1 MKQKFLFWVAL
12 ATMLVTG
19 RLFAATPYTS
29 LSVLGASLELK
40 DGISKVG
47 NITIEQDIAGKV
59 LQISF
64 GSFPNQRLDVPSD
77 VSLIDFYSNES
88 YVVLIGFD
96 ESLEINHG
104 LEDKKALFRFSGKDG
119 SDPMEVYLANNSTK
133 EDLTLTINGTTETE
147 TTNADVFSLLE
158 THLHLNTLDLMEL
171 SGKLHKLNF
180 DISHAS
186 NYIFSMGSLNPSY
199 VDLGYGDYHFAFTN
213 TEKKGDVFD
222 GNIVVSG
229 LGRLDTYDERN
240 YVTNPQ
246 GLGFYLNGVQAGL
259 YKCNATLTSPNRY
272 MGEVTLTYAPSDWQ
286 YFGPGDYS
294 SWRLQESCEGGVI
307 LQATCSGDLSSLES
321 EDLPWMPFKDIIT
334 RVELQEDVMYPCD
347 KLPKETFRDFTALTS
362 ASLSGISGLKE
373 IPDGLFWGCGKLTE
387 VTFPTITEGIESVG
401 DHAFWM
407 CEKLTTMEL
416 PETIE
421 EIGDYAF
428 YFCRQLDVTLPKS
441 LKKVGYRAFDQCN
454 TVIMPKEIGE
464 NVETVKENEEGQWA
478 SVFRIVRLVFPGT
491 LQEWLARDNKW
502 IMSAWTN
509 YTSDGGYLNI
519 GGEDIV
525 DLVIPEG
532 VTELK
537 PYAFANAVQIKT
549 VTFPSTLTKIED
561 RAFYD
566 CKKLEAANLPDNIT
580 ELGDEC
586 FAYSGIETLTL
597 PKGLT
602 VIPKEAFSF
611 CENLESLNLP
621 EGLLGIGFEAFF
633 SCGALQTLVLP
644 NSVTAIA
651 PGAFAGSGLKEVTLP
666 KSLNYI
672 EISAFGS
679 CLFLTTV
686 NIPAGM
692 GDVEFDMSSL
702 NGLTIDELSDEEK
715 MVLGFAFV
723 TDIRFGGDM
732 NEWLSK
738 SRPWLM
744 ENLSATI
751 PDFINEIYVPHEVNL
766 YLSGSDEP
774 LQEAVVPEGVTAI
787 PEDAFHMTTLSTL
800 SLPES
805 LKDVRDDAFAGCK
818 ALIAAECKATLPPT
832 LGKNAFSEIHENA
845 TLRVYASAVDAYKD
859 SDWSKYFAI
868 EGAFSEY
875 KVTAAASD
883 DALGEV
889 TLSFDK
895 KDIISEEGKNSF
907 IVGDNAKAHLVATPK
922 GKARFVSWTDEG
934 ENYGLAERDVVING
948 DIDFVAKFEKDSFDI
963 SVTVKGI
970 DPSLVEI
977 TGAGR
982 YGEGDNATLSF
993 ELKDKDHY
1001 TFSMWVFDEN
1011 NFRTTQTLSFENI
1024 DANHDVELVFNV
1036 NKYTVTAT
1044 VVPAGA
1050 GVVKGQGEYDYGT
1063 NYTLTLEP
1071 AEGYELKEWRDGTAL
1086 DETTNVLS
1094 GMVYG
1099 NINIECVLQLKHYT
1113 ISAAVKDEKMGSVSG
1128 AGSYEHGSTV
1138 TLTAKANE
1146 GYQFV
1151 NWSNGS
1157 TDNPLVFAAKEDVSV
1172 TANFELIP
1180 IKEYTLT
1187 VVASPAEGGQ
1197 VIGSGTYKEGEEAQL
1212 VASANTGYNFVEW
1225 KEDGDKNAIR
1235 KVKVTAD
1242 ATYTALFEKQQ
1253 APKPEYTITVYVA
1266 PEGSGTVEGA
1276 GKYEEGQTATLV
1288 ALPAEGYEFLQWSDG
1303 NTDNPRT
1310 ITVTENL
1317 TLLASF
1323 KKKTVEPDEFTV
1335 TIVANPAEGGQVI
1348 GAGTYKKG
1356 ATATLVAI
1364 AAEGYEF
1371 KNWSDGSTDNP
1382 HEIVVEKDLTLIAN
1396 FDKVTIKPDEF
1407 TISVYVTPEGSGTV
1421 EGAGTYEQGQTATLV
1436 ALPAEGYKFLQWSDG
1451 NTDNPREIVVEK
1463 NWTLICTFKKISEGV
1478 EDVEGSLL
1486 NGTVPKK
1493 VLRDGHII
1501 IILPDGRE
1509 FDAAGKMID

>member
-1 MKQKFLFWVAL
+1 MKQKFFFWVTL
-12 ATMLVTG
+12 ATLLVTG

-77 VSLIDFYSNES
+77 VSLIDFKSNES
-88 YVVLIGFD
+88 YFVLIGFD

-104 LEDKKALFRFSGKDG
+104 LEDKKALFRFNGKEG

-133 EDLTLTINGTTETE
+133 EDLTLTINGTTETM
-147 TTNADVFSLLE
+147 NADVFSLVE
-158 THLHLNTLDLMEL
+158 THLHLNTLDLMEI
-171 SGKLHKLNF
+171 SSKLHKLNF

-229 LGRLDTYDERN
+229 LGRLNTYDERN

-259 YKCNATLTSPNRY
+259 YKCDATLTSPNRY
-272 MGEVTLTYAPSDWQ
+272 MGEVTLTYAPSAWQ

-307 LQATCSGDLSSLES
+307 LQATCAGDLSSLES

-334 RVELQEDVMYPCD
+334 RVELQEDVMYPCV
-347 KLPKETFRDFTALTS
+347 KLPKGAFKEFTALTS
-362 ASLSGISGLKE
+362 ASLSGLYRLTE
-373 IPDGLFWGCGKLTE
+373 IPDKLFSNCDKLEE
-387 VTFPTITEGIESVG
+387 VTLPDISEGIESIG
-401 DHAFWM
+401 NRAFWM
-407 CEKLTTMEL
+407 CKKLKTLEI
-416 PETIE
+416 PETVE
-421 EIGDYAF
+421 EIGDLAF
-428 YFCRQLDVTLPKS
+428 YNCPQLDVTLPKS

-454 TVIMPKEIGE
+454 TVTMPKEIGE

-491 LQEWLARDNKW
+491 MQEWLARDNEW
-502 IMSAWTN
+502 IMGAWTN
-509 YTSDGGYLNI
+509 YTSSGGYLNI
-519 GGEDIV
+519 GGKDIV
-525 DLVIPEG
+525 DLVIPNG
-532 VTELK
+532 TTELK
-537 PYAFANAVQIKT
+537 PYAFANATQIKT

-561 RAFYD
+561 RAFYE

-597 PKGLT
+597 PKGLN

-621 EGLLGIGFEAFF
+621 EGLLGIGVEAFY
-633 SCGALQTLVLP
+633 SCEALQTLVLP
-644 NSVTAIA
+644 NSVTTIA
-651 PGAFAGSGLKEVTLP
+651 PAAFAGSGLKEVTLP

-702 NGLTIDELSDEEK
+702 NGLTIDELSDEQK

-744 ENLSATI
+744 QNLSATI

-766 YLSGSDEP
+766 YLSGSDKPVKE
-774 LQEAVVPEGVTAI
+774 LVIPEGVTAI
-787 PEDAFHMTTLSTL
+787 PEDAFHMTTLASLTL
-800 SLPES
+800 PASIKEIGAH
-805 LKDVRDDAFAGCK
+805 AFEGCK
-818 ALIAAECKATLPPT
+818 NIQNTYIYAWNPPT
-832 LGKNAFSEIHENA
+832 LGKNAFEGVNGSFTPWYTARNNYEKAEGWGTYVSSQLDYSLWPVPMRDDYVQVTVKEGQEAFGSVSLNVPEQHRTGGYESDTKLTVVQGGDITVVAEPAENCRFVRWERWLYNGA
-845 TLRVYASAVDAYKD
+845 MIA
-859 SDWSKYFAI
+859 SDWEEVSN
-868 EGAFSEY
+868 E
-875 KVTAAASD
+875 ASYTTE
-883 DALGEV
+883 ALG
-889 TLSFDK
+889 LSFDGAMQN
-895 KDIISEEGKNSF
+895 IF
-907 IVGDNAKAHLVATPK
+907 RAV
-922 GKARFVSWTDEG
+922 
-934 ENYGLAERDVVING
+934 
-948 DIDFVAKFEKDSFDI
+948 FEKDSFDI

-1001 TFSMWVFDEN
+1001 TFSMWLFDEN

-1024 DANHDVELVFNV
+1024 DANHDVEIVFNV
-1036 NKYTVTAT
+1036 NKYTVSAT

-1050 GVVKGQGEYDYGT
+1050 GVVKGQGDYDYDT
-1063 NYTLTLEP
+1063 DYTLTLEP
-1071 AEGYELKEWRDGTAL
+1071 AEGYELKEWRDGIKL
-1086 DETTNVLS
+1086 DETSNTLS
-1094 GMVYG
+1094 GKVYG

-1113 ISAAVKDEKMGSVSG
+1113 ISAAVNDEKMGTVTG
-1128 AGSYEHGSTV
+1128 GGSYEHGSTV
-1138 TLTAKANE
+1138 TLTAKANN
-1146 GYQFV
+1146 GYQFTG
-1151 NWSNGS
+1151 WSNGS
-1157 TDNPLVFAAKEDVSV
+1157 TDNPLVFTAKEDVSV

-1180 IKEYTLT
+1180 IK
-1187 VVASPAEGGQ
+1187 
-1197 VIGSGTYKEGEEAQL
+1197 
-1212 VASANTGYNFVEW
+1212 
-1225 KEDGDKNAIR
+1225 
-1235 KVKVTAD
+1235 
-1242 ATYTALFEKQQ
+1242 
-1253 APKPEYTITVYVA
+1253 EYTITVYVA

-1276 GKYEEGQTATLV
+1276 GKYEEGKTATLV

-1317 TLLASF
+1317 TLIATF

-1335 TIVANPAEGGQVI
+1335 TVVVNPAEGGQVI

-1382 HEIVVEKDLTLIAN
+1382 HAIVVEKDLTLIAN

-1407 TISVYVTPEGSGTV
+1407 TISVYVTPNGSGTV

-1436 ALPAEGYKFLQWSDG
+1436 ALPAEGYEFREWSDG
-1451 NTDNPREIVVEK
+1451 NTDNPREIVVNK
-1463 NWTLICTFKKISEGV
+1463 NWTLICTFHKIGEGV

-1486 NGTVPKK
+1486 NGTVAKK
-1493 VLRDGHII
+1493 VLRDGHIV
-1501 IILPDGRE
+1501 IILPDGSE
-1509 FDAAGKMID
+1509 YDAQGRQIK

>member
-77 VSLIDFYSNES
+77 VSLIDFKSNES

-104 LEDKKALFRFSGKDG
+104 LEDKKALFRFNGKEG

-133 EDLTLTINGTTETE
+133 EDLTLTINGTTET
-147 TTNADVFSLLE
+147 TNADVFSLVE

-246 GLGFYLNGVQAGL
+246 GLGFYLNGDQAGL
-259 YKCNATLTSPNRY
+259 YKCDATLTSPNRY
-272 MGEVTLTYAPSDWQ
+272 MGEVTLTYAPTNWQ

-307 LQATCSGDLSSLES
+307 LQATCAGDLSSLES
-321 EDLPWMPFKDIIT
+321 EDLPWMPYKDIIT

-347 KLPKETFRDFTALTS
+347 KLPKEIFRDFTALTS

-373 IPDGLFWGCGKLTE
+373 ISDGMFWGCEKLTE
-387 VTFPTITEGIESVG
+387 VTFPTITEGIESIG

-421 EIGDYAF
+421 EIGDCAF
-428 YFCRQLDVTLPKS
+428 YFCPQLDVTLPKS

-454 TVIMPKEIGE
+454 TVTMPKEIGE

-491 LQEWLARDNKW
+491 MQEWLARDNKW

-519 GGEDIV
+519 DGEDIV
-525 DLVIPEG
+525 DLVIPNG
-532 VTELK
+532 TTELK

-549 VTFPSTLTKIED
+549 VTFPSTLTKIGD
-561 RAFYD
+561 RAFYE

-621 EGLLGIGFEAFF
+621 EGLLGIGVEAFYG
-633 SCGALQTLVLP
+633 CVALQTLVLP
-644 NSVTAIA
+644 NSVTTIA
-651 PGAFAGSGLKEVTLP
+651 PAAFAGSGLKEVTLP

-672 EISAFGS
+672 EISAFSS

-702 NGLTIDELSDEEK
+702 NGLTIDELSDEQK
-715 MVLGFAFV
+715 MVFGFPFV
-723 TDIRFGGDM
+723 TDIRFGGDL

-787 PEDAFHMTTLSTL
+787 PEYAFHMTTLASLTL
-800 SLPES
+800 PASIKEIGA
-805 LKDVRDDAFAGCK
+805 RAFEGCK
-818 ALIAAECKATLPPT
+818 NIQNTYIYAWNPPT
-832 LGKNAFSEIHENA
+832 LGKDAFEGINGFITPWYTARNNYEKAEGWGTYVSSQLDYSLWPVPMRDDYVQVTVKEGQEALGSVSLNVPEQHRTGGYESETELTVMEGGDITVVAEPAENCRFVRWERWLYNGA
-845 TLRVYASAVDAYKD
+845 MIA
-859 SDWSKYFAI
+859 SDWEEVSN
-868 EGAFSEY
+868 E
-875 KVTAAASD
+875 ASYTTQ
-883 DALGEV
+883 ALG
-889 TLSFDK
+889 LSFDGAMQN
-895 KDIISEEGKNSF
+895 IF
-907 IVGDNAKAHLVATPK
+907 RAV
-922 GKARFVSWTDEG
+922 
-934 ENYGLAERDVVING
+934 
-948 DIDFVAKFEKDSFDI
+948 FEKDSFDI

-993 ELKDKDHY
+993 TLKDDEHY
-1001 TFSMWVFDEN
+1001 TFSMWLFDEN

-1024 DANHDVELVFNV
+1024 DANHDVEIVFNV

-1044 VVPAGA
+1044 VIPAGA

-1063 NYTLTLEP
+1063 DYTLTLEP
-1071 AEGYELKEWRDGTAL
+1071 AEGYELKEWRDGIVL
-1086 DETTNVLS
+1086 ENEITNTLS
-1094 GMVYG
+1094 GFVYG
-1099 NINIECVLQLKHYT
+1099 NVNVECVLQLRHYT
-1113 ISAAVKDEKMGSVSG
+1113 INTAVNDEKMGSVSG

-1138 TLTAKANE
+1138 TLTAKANN
-1146 GYQFV
+1146 GYQFTG
-1151 NWSNGS
+1151 WSNGS
-1157 TDNPLVFAAKEDVSV
+1157 TDNPLVFTAKEDVSV

-1212 VASANTGYNFVEW
+1212 AASANTGYNFVEW

-1253 APKPEYTITVYVA
+1253 APKPEYTLTLVANPAVGGTVTGAGTYTEGTVVSIEAIAAEGYEFVNWSDGNTESKREITVNATVTLVANFQIKQAPKPEYTVTVYVT
-1266 PEGSGTVEGA
+1266 PDESGRVEGA
-1276 GKYEEGQTATLV
+1276 GTYKEGETATLV
-1288 ALPAEGYEFLQWSDG
+1288 ALPATGYEF
-1303 NTDNPRT
+1303 R
-1310 ITVTENL
+1310 E
-1317 TLLASF
+1317 
-1323 KKKTVEPDEFTV
+1323 
-1335 TIVANPAEGGQVI
+1335 
-1348 GAGTYKKG
+1348 
-1356 ATATLVAI
+1356 
-1364 AAEGYEF
+1364 
-1371 KNWSDGSTDNP
+1371 
-1382 HEIVVEKDLTLIAN
+1382 
-1396 FDKVTIKPDEF
+1396 
-1407 TISVYVTPEGSGTV
+1407 
-1421 EGAGTYEQGQTATLV
+1421 
-1436 ALPAEGYKFLQWSDG
+1436 WSDG

-1463 NWTLICTFKKISEGV
+1463 NWTLICTFHKIGDGV
-1478 EDVEGSLL
+1478 ENIFI
-1486 NGTVPKK
+1486 NGGNGGNGENGARK
-1493 VLRDGHII
+1493 VLRNGHIV
-1501 IILPDGRE
+1501 IILPDGTE
-1509 FDAAGKMID
+1509 YDATGAKMK

>member
-1 MKQKFLFWVAL
+1 MKQKFLFLVAL

-40 DGISKVG
+40 DGTTKVG

-59 LQISF
+59 LQIRF

-77 VSLIDFYSNES
+77 VSLIDFKSNES
-88 YVVLIGFD
+88 YFVLIGFD

-104 LEDKKALFRFSGKDG
+104 LEDKKALFYFNGKEG
-119 SDPMEVYLANNSTK
+119 SDPMEVYLANNSTT

-147 TTNADVFSLLE
+147 TMNADVFTLVE
-158 THLHLNTLDLMEL
+158 THLHLNTLDLMEI

-272 MGEVTLTYAPSDWQ
+272 MGEVTLTYAPTNWQ

-294 SWRLQESCEGGVI
+294 SWRLQENCEGGVI

-373 IPDGLFWGCGKLTE
+373 IPDGLFWGCEKLTE
-387 VTFPTITEGIESVG
+387 VTFPTITEGIESIG

-407 CEKLTTMEL
+407 CKKLTTMEL

-428 YFCRQLDVTLPKS
+428 YFCPQLDVTLPKS

-454 TVIMPKEIGE
+454 TVTMPKEIGE
-464 NVETVKENEEGQWA
+464 NVETVLEDEEGQWA

-491 LQEWLARDNKW
+491 MEEWLARDNKW

-525 DLVIPEG
+525 DLVIPNG
-532 VTELK
+532 TTELK
-537 PYAFANAVQIKT
+537 PYAFANATQIKT

-561 RAFYD
+561 RAFYE

-621 EGLLGIGFEAFF
+621 EGLLGIGVEAFF
-633 SCGALQTLVLP
+633 SCEALQTLVLP
-644 NSVTAIA
+644 NSVTTIA

-702 NGLTIDELSDEEK
+702 NGLTIDELSDEQK

-723 TDIRFGGDM
+723 TDIRFGGDL

-787 PEDAFHMTTLSTL
+787 PEDAFHMTTLSSLTL
-800 SLPES
+800 PASIKEIGA
-805 LKDVRDDAFAGCK
+805 RAFEGCK
-818 ALIAAECKATLPPT
+818 NIQNAYIYAWNPPT
-832 LGKNAFSEIHENA
+832 LGKDAFEGINGFFTPWYTARNNYEKAEGWGTYVSSQLDYSFWPVPMRDDYVQVTVKEGQEAFGSVSLNVPEEHRTGGYESETELTVMVGGDITVVAEPAEGYRFVRWERWLYNGA
-845 TLRVYASAVDAYKD
+845 MIA
-859 SDWSKYFAI
+859 SDWEEVSN
-868 EGAFSEY
+868 E
-875 KVTAAASD
+875 ASYTTQ
-883 DALGEV
+883 ALGIPLGGSTQNTFRAVFEQ
-889 TLSFDK
+889 DK
-895 KDIISEEGKNSF
+895 G
-907 IVGDNAKAHLVATPK
+907 
-922 GKARFVSWTDEG
+922 
-934 ENYGLAERDVVING
+934 
-948 DIDFVAKFEKDSFDI
+948 SFDI

-970 DPSLVEI
+970 DPELVEI
-977 TGAGR
+977 TGAGT
-982 YGEGDNATLSF
+982 YTEGDNATLSF
-993 ELKDKDHY
+993 TLKDDEHY
-1001 TFSMWVFDEN
+1001 TFSMWLFDEN

-1024 DANHDVELVFNV
+1024 DANHDVEIVFNV

-1044 VVPAGA
+1044 VIPAGA

-1063 NYTLTLEP
+1063 DYTLTLEP
-1071 AEGYELKEWRDGTAL
+1071 AEGWVLKEWRDGIAL
-1086 DETTNVLS
+1086 DEKSNTLT
-1094 GMVYG
+1094 GTVYG
-1099 NINIECVLQLKHYT
+1099 AINIEVELVQNIVTYNVTFLDWDATVLFVEKVEEGKDAKGPDTNPEREGYT
-1113 ISAAVKDEKMGSVSG
+1113 FIGWSKPVTNVTSDLTVIAQ
-1128 AGSYEHGSTV
+1128 YEVAKTYYTV
-1138 TLTAKANE
+1138 TFLDWDATELLVEQVEEGKDAKGPETDPTRE
-1146 GYQFV
+1146 GYTFTG
-1151 NWSNGS
+1151 WSK
-1157 TDNPLVFAAKEDVSV
+1157 PV
-1172 TANFELIP
+1172 TNV
-1180 IKEYTLT
+1180 TSDLT
-1187 VVASPAEGGQ
+1187 V
-1197 VIGSGTYKEGEEAQL
+1197 IAQ
-1212 VASANTGYNFVEW
+1212 Y
-1225 KEDGDKNAIR
+1225 GD
-1235 KVKVTAD
+1235 V
-1242 ATYTALFEKQQ
+1242 Q
-1253 APKPEYTITVYVA
+1253 
-1266 PEGSGTVEGA
+1266 G
-1276 GKYEEGQTATLV
+1276 
-1288 ALPAEGYEFLQWSDG
+1288 
-1303 NTDNPRT
+1303 DN
-1310 ITVTENL
+1310 V
-1317 TLLASF
+1317 
-1323 KKKTVEPDEFTV
+1323 
-1335 TIVANPAEGGQVI
+1335 Q
-1348 GAGTYKKG
+1348 
-1356 ATATLVAI
+1356 
-1364 AAEGYEF
+1364 
-1371 KNWSDGSTDNP
+1371 
-1382 HEIVVEKDLTLIAN
+1382 
-1396 FDKVTIKPDEF
+1396 
-1407 TISVYVTPEGSGTV
+1407 
-1421 EGAGTYEQGQTATLV
+1421 
-1436 ALPAEGYKFLQWSDG
+1436 
-1451 NTDNPREIVVEK
+1451 
-1463 NWTLICTFKKISEGV
+1463 CTK
-1478 EDVEGSLL
+1478 L
-1486 NGTVPKK
+1486 
-1493 VLRDGHII
+1493 LRDGV
-1501 IILPDGRE
+1501 LYLKYNGTTYDVQGRRIE
-1509 FDAAGKMID
+1509 N

>member
-12 ATMLVTG
+12 ATTLVTG
-19 RLFAATPYTS
+19 RLFASSPYTN

-59 LQISF
+59 LQIRF

-77 VSLIDFYSNES
+77 VSLIDFKSNES

-104 LEDKKALFRFSGKDG
+104 LEDKKALFYFNGKEG
-119 SDPMEVYLANNSTK
+119 SDPMEVYLANNSTT
-133 EDLTLTINGTTETE
+133 EDVTLTINGTTET
-147 TTNADVFSLLE
+147 TNADVFTLVE
-158 THLHLNTLDLMEL
+158 THLHLNTLDLDVN
-171 SGKLHKLNF
+171 GKLHKLNF

-259 YKCNATLTSPNRY
+259 YKCDATLTSPNRY
-272 MGEVTLTYAPSDWQ
+272 MGEVTLTYAPTNWQ

-307 LQATCSGDLSSLES
+307 LQATCAGDLSSLES

-347 KLPKETFRDFTALTS
+347 KLPKEIFRDFTALTS

-373 IPDGLFWGCGKLTE
+373 ISDGMFWGCGKLTE

-464 NVETVKENEEGQWA
+464 NVETVLENEEGQWA

-621 EGLLGIGFEAFF
+621 EGLLGIGVEAFF
-633 SCGALQTLVLP
+633 SCEALQTLVLP

-702 NGLTIDELSDEEK
+702 NGLTIDELSDEQK
-715 MVLGFAFV
+715 MVLGFPLV
-723 TDIRFGGDM
+723 TDIRFGGDL
-732 NEWLSK
+732 NEWLAK

-744 ENLSATI
+744 ENLPATI
-751 PDFINEIYVPHEVNL
+751 PDFINEIVVPHEVSL

-787 PEDAFHMTTLSTL
+787 PEDAFHMTTLASLTL
-800 SLPES
+800 PKS
-805 LKDVRDDAFAGCK
+805 LKDVGDDAFAGCK
-818 ALIAAECKATLPPT
+818 ALSAVECKATLPPT
-832 LGKNAFSEIHENA
+832 LGKNAFSDIHENA
-845 TLRVYASAVDAYKD
+845 TLQVYASAVDAYKD

-889 TLSFDK
+889 TLTFDNE
-895 KDIISEEGKNSF
+895 DIISEEGKNSF
-907 IVGDNAKAHLVATPK
+907 VVGNNAKAHLVATPK
-922 GKARFVSWTDEG
+922 GKARFVRWTDEG
-934 ENYGLAERDVVING
+934 ENYDLPERDLLINS
-948 DIDFVAKFEKDSFDI
+948 DIDFVAKFEKDSFNI
-963 SVTVKGI
+963 AVTVKGI

-993 ELKDKDHY
+993 TLKDDEHY
-1001 TFSMWVFDEN
+1001 TFSMWLFDEN

-1024 DANHDVELVFNV
+1024 DANHDVEIVFNV

-1044 VVPAGA
+1044 VIPAGA

-1071 AEGYELKEWRDGTAL
+1071 AEGWVLKEWRDGEAL
-1086 DETTNVLS
+1086 EETSNVLT
-1094 GMVYG
+1094 GLVYG
-1099 NINIECVLQLKHYT
+1099 DINIEVELQQNIVTY
-1113 ISAAVKDEKMGSVSG
+1113 
-1128 AGSYEHGSTV
+1128 TV
-1138 TLTAKANE
+1138 TFLD
-1146 GYQFV
+1146 
-1151 NWSNGS
+1151 W
-1157 TDNPLVFAAKEDVSV
+1157 
-1172 TANFELIP
+1172 
-1180 IKEYTLT
+1180 
-1187 VVASPAEGGQ
+1187 
-1197 VIGSGTYKEGEEAQL
+1197 
-1212 VASANTGYNFVEW
+1212 
-1225 KEDGDKNAIR
+1225 
-1235 KVKVTAD
+1235 D
-1242 ATYTALFEKQQ
+1242 ATLLLVEK
-1253 APKPEYTITVYVA
+1253 V
-1266 PEGSGTVEGA
+1266 
-1276 GKYEEGQTATLV
+1276 EEGKDAK
-1288 ALPAEGYEFLQWSDG
+1288 G
-1303 NTDNPRT
+1303 
-1310 ITVTENL
+1310 
-1317 TLLASF
+1317 
-1323 KKKTVEPDEFTV
+1323 PD
-1335 TIVANPAEGGQVI
+1335 
-1348 GAGTYKKG
+1348 
-1356 ATATLVAI
+1356 
-1364 AAEGYEF
+1364 
-1371 KNWSDGSTDNP
+1371 
-1382 HEIVVEKDLTLIAN
+1382 
-1396 FDKVTIKPDEF
+1396 PDP
-1407 TISVYVTPEGSGTV
+1407 TR
-1421 EGAGTYEQGQTATLV
+1421 
-1436 ALPAEGYKFLQWSDG
+1436 EGYKFVGWSKPITNITADL
-1451 NTDNPREIVVEK
+1451 TVIAQYEK
-1463 NWTLICTFKKISEGV
+1463 SGTGL
-1478 EDVEGSLL
+1478 EDVQGNDLQC
-1486 NGTVPKK
+1486 TK
-1493 VLRDGHII
+1493 VLRDGV
-1501 IILPDGRE
+1501 LYLMYNGTMYDVQGRRIE
-1509 FDAAGKMID
+1509 

>member
-19 RLFAATPYTS
+19 RLFASSPYTS

-40 DGISKVG
+40 DGTTKVG

-59 LQISF
+59 LQIRF

-77 VSLIDFYSNES
+77 VSLIDFKSNES
-88 YVVLIGFD
+88 YFVLIGFD

-104 LEDKKALFRFSGKDG
+104 LEDKKALFRFNGKEG
-119 SDPMEVYLANNSTK
+119 SDPMEVYLANNSTT
-133 EDLTLTINGTTETE
+133 EDVTLTINGTTETM
-147 TTNADVFSLLE
+147 NADVFSLVE
-158 THLHLNTLDLMEL
+158 THLHLNTLDLMEI

-229 LGRLDTYDERN
+229 LGRLNTYDERN

-259 YKCNATLTSPNRY
+259 YKCDATLTSPNRY
-272 MGEVTLTYAPSDWQ
+272 MGEVTLTYAPTNWQ

-373 IPDGLFWGCGKLTE
+373 IPDGLFWGCEKLTE
-387 VTFPTITEGIESVG
+387 VTFPTITEGIESIG

-407 CEKLTTMEL
+407 CKKLTTMEL

-421 EIGDYAF
+421 EIGDFAF
-428 YFCRQLDVTLPKS
+428 YSCVNLDVTLPKS

-454 TVIMPKEIGE
+454 TVTMPKEIGE

-491 LQEWLARDNKW
+491 MEEWLARDNEW
-502 IMSAWTN
+502 IMGAWTN

-525 DLVIPEG
+525 DLVIPNG
-532 VTELK
+532 TTELK

-549 VTFPSTLTKIED
+549 VTFPSTLTKIEG
-561 RAFYD
+561 RAFYE

-621 EGLLGIGFEAFF
+621 EGLLGIGVEAFYG
-633 SCGALQTLVLP
+633 CEALQTLVLP
-644 NSVTAIA
+644 NSVTTIA
-651 PGAFAGSGLKEVTLP
+651 PAAFAGSGLKEVTLP

-787 PEDAFHMTTLSTL
+787 PEDAFHMTTLASLTL
-800 SLPES
+800 PASIKEIGA
-805 LKDVRDDAFAGCK
+805 RAFEGCK
-818 ALIAAECKATLPPT
+818 NIQNAYIYAWNPPT
-832 LGKNAFSEIHENA
+832 LGKDAFEGINGFFTPWYTARHNYEKAEGWGTYVSSQLDYSFWPAPMRDDYVQVTVKEGQEAFGSVSLNVPEEHRTGGYESETELTVMEGGDITVVAEPAEGYRFVRWERWLYNGA
-845 TLRVYASAVDAYKD
+845 MIA
-859 SDWSKYFAI
+859 SDWEEVSN
-868 EGAFSEY
+868 E
-875 KVTAAASD
+875 ASYTTQ
-883 DALGEV
+883 AQGIPLGGSTQNTFRAVFEQ
-889 TLSFDK
+889 
-895 KDIISEEGKNSF
+895 
-907 IVGDNAKAHLVATPK
+907 AK
-922 GKARFVSWTDEG
+922 G
-934 ENYGLAERDVVING
+934 
-948 DIDFVAKFEKDSFDI
+948 SFDI

-970 DPSLVEI
+970 DPELVEI
-977 TGAGR
+977 TGAGT
-982 YGEGDNATLSF
+982 YTEGDNATLSF
-993 ELKDKDHY
+993 TLKDDEHY
-1001 TFSMWVFDEN
+1001 SFSMWLFDEN

-1024 DANHDVELVFNV
+1024 DANHDVEIVFNV

-1044 VVPAGA
+1044 VIPAGA

-1063 NYTLTLEP
+1063 DYTLTLEP
-1071 AEGYELKEWRDGTAL
+1071 AEGWVLKEWRDGIAL
-1086 DETTNVLS
+1086 DEKSNTLT
-1094 GMVYG
+1094 GTVYG
-1099 NINIECVLQLKHYT
+1099 AINIEVELVQNIVTYNVTFLDWDATVLFVEK
-1113 ISAAVKDEKMGSVSG
+1113 VEEGKD
-1128 AGSYEHGSTV
+1128 
-1138 TLTAKANE
+1138 AKGPDTNPERE
-1146 GYQFV
+1146 GYTFIGWAPDIT
-1151 NWSNGS
+1151 N
-1157 TDNPLVFAAKEDVSV
+1157 V
-1172 TANFELIP
+1172 TSDR
-1180 IKEYTLT
+1180 T
-1187 VVASPAEGGQ
+1187 V
-1197 VIGSGTYKEGEEAQL
+1197 IAQ
-1212 VASANTGYNFVEW
+1212 YE
-1225 KEDGDKNAIR
+1225 KK
-1235 KVKVTAD
+1235 D
-1242 ATYTALFEKQQ
+1242 ATGLGDVQ
-1253 APKPEYTITVYVA
+1253 
-1266 PEGSGTVEGA
+1266 G
-1276 GKYEEGQTATLV
+1276 
-1288 ALPAEGYEFLQWSDG
+1288 
-1303 NTDNPRT
+1303 DN
-1310 ITVTENL
+1310 V
-1317 TLLASF
+1317 
-1323 KKKTVEPDEFTV
+1323 
-1335 TIVANPAEGGQVI
+1335 Q
-1348 GAGTYKKG
+1348 
-1356 ATATLVAI
+1356 
-1364 AAEGYEF
+1364 
-1371 KNWSDGSTDNP
+1371 
-1382 HEIVVEKDLTLIAN
+1382 
-1396 FDKVTIKPDEF
+1396 
-1407 TISVYVTPEGSGTV
+1407 
-1421 EGAGTYEQGQTATLV
+1421 
-1436 ALPAEGYKFLQWSDG
+1436 
-1451 NTDNPREIVVEK
+1451 
-1463 NWTLICTFKKISEGV
+1463 CT
-1478 EDVEGSLL
+1478 
-1486 NGTVPKK
+1486 K
-1493 VLRDGHII
+1493 VLRDGVLYIMYNGTMYNVQGQR
-1501 IILPDGRE
+1501 LR
-1509 FDAAGKMID
+1509 

>member
-1 MKQKFLFWVAL
+1 MKQKFLFWVTL

-19 RLFAATPYTS
+19 RLFASSPYTS

-47 NITIEQDIAGKV
+47 NITIEQDIAEKV
-59 LQISF
+59 LQIRF
-64 GSFPNQRLDVPSD
+64 ESFPNQRLDVPSD
-77 VSLIDFYSNES
+77 VSLIDFKSNES

-104 LEDKKALFRFSGKDG
+104 LEDKKALFRFNGKEG
-119 SDPMEVYLANNSTK
+119 SDPMEVYLANSSTK
-133 EDLTLTINGTTETE
+133 EDVTLTINGTTETE
-147 TTNADVFSLLE
+147 TMNADVFSLVE
-158 THLHLNTLDLMEL
+158 THLHLNTLDLDVN
-171 SGKLHKLNF
+171 GKLHKLNF
-180 DISHAS
+180 DISQAS

-199 VDLGYGDYHFAFTN
+199 VDLGYGDYHFSFTN

-229 LGRLDTYDERN
+229 LGRLNTYDERN

-272 MGEVTLTYAPSDWQ
+272 MGEVTLTYAPFDWQ
-286 YFGPGDYS
+286 YFGPGDHS
-294 SWRLQESCEGGVI
+294 SWRLQEICEGGVI
-307 LQATCSGDLSSLES
+307 LQATCAGDLSSLES
-321 EDLPWMPFKDIIT
+321 EDLPWMPFKDLIT

-362 ASLSGISGLKE
+362 ASLSGLYRLTE
-373 IPDGLFWGCGKLTE
+373 IPDKLFSNCDKLEE
-387 VTFPTITEGIESVG
+387 VTLPDISEGIESIG
-401 DHAFWM
+401 NRAFWM
-407 CEKLTTMEL
+407 CKNLKTLEI
-416 PETIE
+416 PETVE
-421 EIGDYAF
+421 EIGDLAF
-428 YFCRQLDVTLPKS
+428 YYCPKLDVTLPKS

-454 TVIMPKEIGE
+454 TVTMPKEIGE

-491 LQEWLARDNKW
+491 MQEWLARDNSW
-502 IMSAWTN
+502 IMDAWTN

-519 GGEDIV
+519 DGKDVV

-532 VTELK
+532 VTEIK
-537 PYAFANAVQIKT
+537 RHAFANASQIKT

-561 RAFYD
+561 RAFYE

-621 EGLLGIGFEAFF
+621 EGLLGIGVEAFF
-633 SCGALQTLVLP
+633 SCEALQTLVLP

-679 CLFLTTV
+679 CKFLTTV

-702 NGLTIDELSDEEK
+702 NGLTIDELPDDVK
-715 MVLGFAFV
+715 AILGFALV

-744 ENLSATI
+744 ENLPATI

-766 YLSGSDEP
+766 YLSGSDKPVKE
-774 LQEAVVPEGVTAI
+774 LVIPEGVTAI
-787 PEDAFHMTTLSTL
+787 PEYAFHMTTLASLTL
-800 SLPES
+800 PASIKEIGA
-805 LKDVRDDAFAGCK
+805 RAFEGCK
-818 ALIAAECKATLPPT
+818 NIQNAYIYAWNPPT
-832 LGKNAFSEIHENA
+832 LGKDAFEGINGFFTPWYTARNNYEKAEGWGTYVSSQLIYSLWPVPMRDDYVQVTVKEGQEAFGSVSLNVPEQHRTGGYESETELTVMVGGDITVVAEPAENCRFVRWERWLYNGA
-845 TLRVYASAVDAYKD
+845 MIASNWEEV
-859 SDWSKYFAI
+859 SN
-868 EGAFSEY
+868 E
-875 KVTAAASD
+875 ASYTTQ
-883 DALGEV
+883 ALG
-889 TLSFDK
+889 LSSDGAMQNIFRA
-895 KDIISEEGKNSF
+895 
-907 IVGDNAKAHLVATPK
+907 V
-922 GKARFVSWTDEG
+922 
-934 ENYGLAERDVVING
+934 
-948 DIDFVAKFEKDSFDI
+948 FEKDSFDI

-1001 TFSMWVFDEN
+1001 TFSMWLFDEN

-1024 DANHDVELVFNV
+1024 DANHDVEIVFNV
-1036 NKYTVTAT
+1036 NKYTVSAT
-1044 VVPAGA
+1044 VIPAGA
-1050 GVVKGQGEYDYGT
+1050 GVVKGQGEYDYDT
-1063 NYTLTLEP
+1063 DYTLTLEP
-1071 AEGYELKEWRDGTAL
+1071 AEGYELKEWRDGIKL
-1086 DETTNVLS
+1086 DETSNTLS
-1094 GMVYG
+1094 GKVYG

-1113 ISAAVKDEKMGSVSG
+1113 ISAAVNDEKMGSVSG

-1146 GYQFV
+1146 GYQFTG
-1151 NWSNGS
+1151 WSNGS
-1157 TDNPLVFAAKEDVSV
+1157 TDNPLVFTAKEDVSV

-1180 IKEYTLT
+1180 IKEYT
-1187 VVASPAEGGQ
+1187 
-1197 VIGSGTYKEGEEAQL
+1197 
-1212 VASANTGYNFVEW
+1212 
-1225 KEDGDKNAIR
+1225 
-1235 KVKVTAD
+1235 
-1242 ATYTALFEKQQ
+1242 
-1253 APKPEYTITVYVA
+1253 ITVYVA
-1266 PEGSGTVEGA
+1266 PEGSGTVGGA
-1276 GKYEEGQTATLV
+1276 GKYEEGKTATLV

-1317 TLLASF
+1317 TLIASF

-1335 TIVANPAEGGQVI
+1335 TVVVNPAEGGQVI

-1382 HEIVVEKDLTLIAN
+1382 HAIVVEKDLTLIAN

-1407 TISVYVTPEGSGTV
+1407 TISVYVTPNGSGTV

-1436 ALPAEGYKFLQWSDG
+1436 ALPAEGYEFREWSDG

-1463 NWTLICTFKKISEGV
+1463 NWTLICTFHKIGEGV

-1486 NGTVPKK
+1486 NGQSAKK
-1493 VLRDGHII
+1493 VLRDGHIV
-1501 IILPDGRE
+1501 IILPDGTE
-1509 FDAAGKMID
+1509 FDAAGKAL

>member
-1 MKQKFLFWVAL
+1 MKQKFLFLVAL

-19 RLFAATPYTS
+19 RLFASSPYTS

-59 LQISF
+59 LQIRF

-77 VSLIDFYSNES
+77 VSLIDFKSNES

-104 LEDKKALFRFSGKDG
+104 LEDKKALFYFNGKEG
-119 SDPMEVYLANNSTK
+119 SDPMEVYLANNSTT

-147 TTNADVFSLLE
+147 TMNADVFTLVE
-158 THLHLNTLDLMEL
+158 THLHLNTLDLMEI

-240 YVTNPQ
+240 YVSNPQ

-259 YKCNATLTSPNRY
+259 YKCDATLTSPNRY
-272 MGEVTLTYAPSDWQ
+272 MGEVTLTYAPTNWQ

-321 EDLPWMPFKDIIT
+321 EDLPWMPFKDLIT

-362 ASLSGISGLKE
+362 ASLSGLSGLKE
-373 IPDGLFWGCGKLTE
+373 IPDGLFWGCEKLTE

-454 TVIMPKEIGE
+454 TVTMPKEIGE
-464 NVETVKENEEGQWA
+464 NVETVLENEEGQWA

-491 LQEWLARDNKW
+491 MQEWLARDNKW
-502 IMSAWTN
+502 IMGAWTN

-519 GGEDIV
+519 DGEDIV
-525 DLVIPEG
+525 DLVIPNG
-532 VTELK
+532 TTELK

-561 RAFYD
+561 RAFYE

-611 CENLESLNLP
+611 CKNLESLNLP
-621 EGLLGIGFEAFF
+621 EGLLGIGVEAFF
-633 SCGALQTLVLP
+633 SCEALQTLVLP
-644 NSVTAIA
+644 NSVTTIA
-651 PGAFAGSGLKEVTLP
+651 PAAFAGSGLKEVTLP

-702 NGLTIDELSDEEK
+702 NGLTIDELSDEQK

-744 ENLSATI
+744 QNLSATI

-787 PEDAFHMTTLSTL
+787 PEYAFHMTTLATL
-800 SLPES
+800 SLPKS
-805 LKDVRDDAFAGCK
+805 LKDVGDDAFAGCK

-895 KDIISEEGKNSF
+895 EDIISEEGKNSF
-907 IVGDNAKAHLVATPK
+907 VVGNNAKAHLVATPK

-948 DIDFVAKFEKDSFDI
+948 DIDFVAKFEKDSFNI
-963 SVTVKGI
+963 AVTVKGI

-993 ELKDKDHY
+993 TLKDDEHY
-1001 TFSMWVFDEN
+1001 TFSMWLFDEN
-1011 NFRTTQTLSFENI
+1011 NFRTTQTLTFENI
-1024 DANHDVELVFNV
+1024 DANHDVEIVFNV

-1044 VVPAGA
+1044 VIPAGA

-1063 NYTLTLEP
+1063 DYTLTLEP
-1071 AEGYELKEWRDGTAL
+1071 AEGWVLKEWRDGTAL
-1086 DETTNVLS
+1086 DEKSNTLT
-1094 GMVYG
+1094 GTVYG
-1099 NINIECVLQLKHYT
+1099 AINIEVELVQNIVTYNVTFLDWDATVLFVEKVEEGKDAKGPETDPTREGYT
-1113 ISAAVKDEKMGSVSG
+1113 FTGWSKPVTNVTSDLTVIAQ
-1128 AGSYEHGSTV
+1128 YEVAKTYYTV
-1138 TLTAKANE
+1138 TFLDWDATELLVEQVEEGKDAKGPETDPTRE
-1146 GYQFV
+1146 GYTFTG
-1151 NWSNGS
+1151 WSK
-1157 TDNPLVFAAKEDVSV
+1157 PV
-1172 TANFELIP
+1172 TNV
-1180 IKEYTLT
+1180 TSDLT
-1187 VVASPAEGGQ
+1187 V
-1197 VIGSGTYKEGEEAQL
+1197 IAQ
-1212 VASANTGYNFVEW
+1212 YE
-1225 KEDGDKNAIR
+1225 KK
-1235 KVKVTAD
+1235 D
-1242 ATYTALFEKQQ
+1242 ATGLGDVQ
-1253 APKPEYTITVYVA
+1253 
-1266 PEGSGTVEGA
+1266 G
-1276 GKYEEGQTATLV
+1276 
-1288 ALPAEGYEFLQWSDG
+1288 
-1303 NTDNPRT
+1303 DN
-1310 ITVTENL
+1310 V
-1317 TLLASF
+1317 
-1323 KKKTVEPDEFTV
+1323 
-1335 TIVANPAEGGQVI
+1335 Q
-1348 GAGTYKKG
+1348 
-1356 ATATLVAI
+1356 
-1364 AAEGYEF
+1364 
-1371 KNWSDGSTDNP
+1371 
-1382 HEIVVEKDLTLIAN
+1382 
-1396 FDKVTIKPDEF
+1396 
-1407 TISVYVTPEGSGTV
+1407 
-1421 EGAGTYEQGQTATLV
+1421 
-1436 ALPAEGYKFLQWSDG
+1436 
-1451 NTDNPREIVVEK
+1451 
-1463 NWTLICTFKKISEGV
+1463 CTK
-1478 EDVEGSLL
+1478 L
-1486 NGTVPKK
+1486 
-1493 VLRDGHII
+1493 LRDGV
-1501 IILPDGRE
+1501 LYLKYNGTTYDVQGRRIE
-1509 FDAAGKMID
+1509 N